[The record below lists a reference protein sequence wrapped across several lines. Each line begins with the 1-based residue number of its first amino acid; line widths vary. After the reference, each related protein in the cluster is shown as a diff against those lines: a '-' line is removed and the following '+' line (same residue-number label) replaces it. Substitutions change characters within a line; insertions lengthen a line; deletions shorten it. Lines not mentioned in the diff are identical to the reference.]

1 MKNLELKRFKNIKIP
16 KVFYEKNL
24 IDLIDIHMIILS
36 QVINAISKIKIEE
49 RYVSIIRQQD
59 KDLLNELS
67 KMDNEVKNYSD
78 LLFKVEQILK
88 SIVGS

>member
-67 KMDNEVKNYSD
+67 KTDNEVKNYSD